1 MEWKDKLEEVR
12 KSRIN
17 MEWKDK
23 LEEVRK
29 SRDEGYLPF
38 MMRVYAIQKGVPKNK
53 IEEVVA
59 ELEKE
64 INELLEQEGGNK

>member
-1 MEWKDKLEEVR
+1 
-12 KSRIN
+12 

-38 MMRVYAIQKGVPKNK
+38 MMRVYAIQKGVPENK

-64 INELLEQEGGNK
+64 INELLEQEE